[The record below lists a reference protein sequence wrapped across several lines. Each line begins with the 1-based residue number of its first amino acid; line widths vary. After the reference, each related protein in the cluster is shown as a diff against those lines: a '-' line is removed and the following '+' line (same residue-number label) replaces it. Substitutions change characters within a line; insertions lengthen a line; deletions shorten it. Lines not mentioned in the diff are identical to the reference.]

1 MTQPIKRVDQTALRF
16 NQACIILL
24 LLLGFLT
31 DQVWLVALVAA
42 VMLIGTWWP
51 GAGLF
56 KLTYARLLK
65 PAGLLKP
72 QIIADEQAPHLFA
85 QGLGGV
91 FLVLSLLAFALGSA
105 VTGWALTIIVV
116 VLAGVNLFAGFCV
129 GCFIF
134 YQLARRGIHPSLPG
148 WQGI

>member
-1 MTQPIKRVDQTALRF
+1 MTQLFKRVDQTALRF

-51 GAGLF
+51 SAGLF
-56 KLTYARLLK
+56 KLIYARLLK
-65 PAGLLKP
+65 PAGWLKP
-72 QIIADEQAPHLFA
+72 QIVPDEQAPHLFA
-85 QGLGGV
+85 QGLGGI
-91 FLVLSLLAFALGSA
+91 FLVLSLLAFLLGSA
-105 VTGWALTIIVV
+105 VIGWALAIIVV
-116 VLAGVNLFAGFCV
+116 ILAGVNLFAGFCV

-134 YQLARRGIHPSLPG
+134 YQLARRGIRPSLPG